1 MASGLSPYFSDDDL
15 INSLRKYYPKNKQY
29 TVNFQYWLHTAK
41 KIKDGIIIQIAS
53 RKFLIDFYTGSVIK
67 EVN

>member
-1 MASGLSPYFSDDDL
+1 MTPYASDES
-15 INSLRKYYPKNKQY
+15 IIASLRKYYMKEKQY
-29 TVNFQYWLHTAK
+29 NINFKYWLHTAK

-67 EVN
+67 EVK